1 MLIKLAKLASGVG
14 SIGPAGEK
22 NIDFRII
29 YINEHPIQVL
39 QVNMSQAAFLTAC
52 LAGLR
57 LAMRVTRPSYELHV
71 SSIFFAKSQCQ
82 FTWKNRAEFQ
92 KMSFDSLDGGRSN
105 LWCGFAASA
114 RALWIAAVLD
124 T

>member
-1 MLIKLAKLASGVG
+1 MLIKLARLASGVG

-57 LAMRVTRPSYELHV
+57 LAMCVTRPSYELHV
-71 SSIFFAKSQCQ
+71 SSIFFCQKS
-82 FTWKNRAEFQ
+82 
-92 KMSFDSLDGGRSN
+92 MSIHTEKRSRIPENVIRLIGPWQEQSL
-105 LWCGFAASA
+105 
-114 RALWIAAVLD
+114 V
-124 T
+124 